1 MADPV
6 EVAGPI
12 AKEGSGRGLS
22 AGERLAGDLLMGE
35 FVAAT
40 SLNEEVGEVV
50 DDVGR
55 LGELL
60 RQHGSRQIAVG
71 QRFLSDLASARTVPQ
86 LLSAHLHAG
95 RTTADNQLAL
105 LVDAARLQ
113 ADAIARTRH
122 MLAIGFAALERA
134 VSGKPAAQ
142 DHPPRH

>member
-1 MADPV
+1 MTDPV
-6 EVAGPI
+6 HVAGPI
-12 AKEGSGRGLS
+12 AKPG
-22 AGERLAGDLLMGE
+22 LAGALVARNLLASDLVMSE

-40 SLNEEVGEVV
+40 SMNEQVGEVF

-55 LGELL
+55 MGELL
-60 RQHGSRQIAVG
+60 REHGKRQIAIG
-71 QRFLSDLASARTVPQ
+71 QRYLNDLVSVRSVPQ
-86 LLSAHLHAG
+86 LLAAQLHAG

-134 VSGKPAAQ
+134 ISGRPAAQ